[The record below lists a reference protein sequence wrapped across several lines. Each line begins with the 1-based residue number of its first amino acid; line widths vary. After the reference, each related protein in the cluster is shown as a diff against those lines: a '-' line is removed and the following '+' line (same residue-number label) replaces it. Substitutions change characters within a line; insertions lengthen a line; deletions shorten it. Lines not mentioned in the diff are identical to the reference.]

1 MVRYCS
7 ICADLRRQ
15 AFAAYLRRI
24 RLTGADP
31 AAWRRAGFHW
41 ALAST
46 EDVILGHD
54 HACEAVLAVLAKF
67 YRPSPF
73 PSSSTQPPS
82 IVVRKQRLQALK
94 NGKENRN
101 RRWAWQGQSPRLS
114 RPYIE
119 NDAPEVSLR
128 LARLLATTHEV
139 TSIIRNPAQAPD
151 IEAINAIP
159 HVLSLADAPV
169 GDFTAVFTGTDVV
182 YFSAG
187 AGGAGGE
194 ELTKKIDYE
203 GAVKVFDAL
212 EGVQGAKPLLILVSA
227 IDVRDPEKIPA
238 HYVRIVTNDLRRTH

>member
-1 MVRYCS
+1 M
-7 ICADLRRQ
+7 
-15 AFAAYLRRI
+15 
-24 RLTGADP
+24 
-31 AAWRRAGFHW
+31 
-41 ALAST
+41 
-46 EDVILGHD
+46 
-54 HACEAVLAVLAKF
+54 
-67 YRPSPF
+67 
-73 PSSSTQPPS
+73 
-82 IVVRKQRLQALK
+82 
-94 NGKENRN
+94 
-101 RRWAWQGQSPRLS
+101 
-114 RPYIE
+114 
-119 NDAPEVSLR
+119 SLR

-187 AGGAGGE
+187 AGDAGGE